1 MDRRKKIM
9 DKLNP
14 EDELDTQL
22 RVIFHEH
29 FDQQESPHEVRA
41 NLLRKARLASDR
53 KRKRQHLVI
62 LAHPTKNNASEP
74 A

>member
-1 MDRRKKIM
+1 MDQRKKAM
-9 DKLNP
+9 DKLTP

-29 FDQQESPHEVRA
+29 FNQQEPPRELRA
-41 NLLRKARLASDR
+41 NLLRKARLASGK
-53 KRKRQHLVI
+53 KRKHQHPVF
-62 LAHPTKNNASEP
+62 LAQPTKNNASGP